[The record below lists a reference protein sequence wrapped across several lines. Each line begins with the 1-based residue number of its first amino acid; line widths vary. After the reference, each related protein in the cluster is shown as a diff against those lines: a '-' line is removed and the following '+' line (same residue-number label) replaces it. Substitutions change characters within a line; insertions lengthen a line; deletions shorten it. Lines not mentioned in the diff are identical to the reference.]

1 MRVTDDTS
9 RLPYLLWSHCLS
21 VSRECLPYLNLCCCC
36 ITSSQTQFPAS
47 WSTTLH
53 VYKAFPDRTCSPPT
67 PLPAISVSL
76 FFRLSSGVGNMPE
89 LPHCCSGN
97 PNPSTH
103 VTFCPPINEDQ
114 SQSRGS
120 GLPVR
125 REGRGR
131 GQEQEAHSPAR
142 PRSCNQANQ
151 RVSLG

>member
-1 MRVTDDTS
+1 MNVYLISTFVAATLPAAKHNFQHRGQ
-9 RLPYLLWSHCLS
+9 LPYMLIKHF
-21 VSRECLPYLNLCCCC
+21 
-36 ITSSQTQFPAS
+36 QTGPAH
-47 WSTTLH
+47 LQQ
-53 VYKAFPDRTCSPPT
+53 

-125 REGRGR
+125 REGGGR

-142 PRSCNQANQ
+142 PQKLQSGQSEG
-151 RVSLG
+151 VLGVICPDQQCTSHRGHGTSS